1 MSEARSLNL
10 CSGARCE
17 RTAGKTLWRITGV
30 ERDRGPVEILFS
42 QAALQLPARLDAVKL
57 QEQRTAAAPAWIL
70 HGAGPSPALRLQ
82 RVHIHRDVS
91 SAFMGALTLPTASRR
106 ARGGWYLLLN
116 LLRLPGVA
124 RLVAMIRV
132 RK

>member
-10 CSGARCE
+10 RSGARCE
-17 RTAGKTLWRITGV
+17 RTAGKALWRIAGV
-30 ERDRGPVEILFS
+30 ERDGGPVEILFS
-42 QAALQLPARLDAVKL
+42 QVALQLPARLDAVKL
-57 QEQRTAAAPAWIL
+57 QEQRTAAAPTWTL
-70 HGAGPSPALRLQ
+70 HSAGPSAALTLQ

-91 SAFMGALTLPTASRR
+91 SAFMAALTLPTASGR
-106 ARGGWYLLLN
+106 ARSGWYLLLN

>member
-10 CSGARCE
+10 LSGARCE
-17 RTAGKTLWRITGV
+17 RTAGKTLWRIAGV
-30 ERDRGPVEILFS
+30 ERDGGPVEILFS

-57 QEQRTAAAPAWIL
+57 QEQRTAAAPTWTL
-70 HGAGPSPALRLQ
+70 HSAGPAPAVTLQ

-91 SAFMGALTLPTASRR
+91 GAFMGALTLPTASAR

-116 LLRLPGVA
+116 LLRVPGMA
-124 RLVAMIRV
+124 RLLQMTRV
-132 RK
+132 RR